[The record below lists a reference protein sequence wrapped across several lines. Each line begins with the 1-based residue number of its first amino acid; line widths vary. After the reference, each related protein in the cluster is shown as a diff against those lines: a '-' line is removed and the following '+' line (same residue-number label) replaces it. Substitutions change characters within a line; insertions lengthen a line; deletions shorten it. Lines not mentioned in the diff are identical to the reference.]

1 MPLVGNA
8 LTGDSQR
15 RVGTGDRRD
24 DRATTMPPRTPES
37 KESLVL
43 AFHGQARGTTA
54 THMRGLGIHRIDI
67 SHLASGRARSDSHV
81 TFVTIDVFVSS
92 APIHAQ
98 ARLAYCHRADDDTCF
113 NMPACPTRCGWTV
126 CLAFRPHIV
135 CHALSGMLS
144 SYGIGTYGDVHH
156 DGSESIRTC

>member
-54 THMRGLGIHRIDI
+54 TPMWGLGDTHGTTLADVIWHLTSDI
-67 SHLASGRARSDSHV
+67 SRHAEQRRTANACPRQMQTVQRPSQHSTHAHASMPVESGRRCGKEVTDRSCGIAHVTCRMCARSW
-81 TFVTIDVFVSS
+81 
-92 APIHAQ
+92 
-98 ARLAYCHRADDDTCF
+98 LYCIIR
-113 NMPACPTRCGWTV
+113 
-126 CLAFRPHIV
+126 
-135 CHALSGMLS
+135 
-144 SYGIGTYGDVHH
+144 
-156 DGSESIRTC
+156 SEATSL